1 MSSENWIDI
10 SSFLK
15 LKKGEMADFDY
26 DDKKIMIININGNFY
41 ASDRICTHAY
51 VDLTTGVLNESD
63 KLVTCPLHLSSFDLK
78 SGNALNLPAEEPLK
92 VYKIKKERNKLF
104 ISM

>member
-10 SSFLK
+10 SNFLD

-26 DDKKIMIININGNFY
+26 GDRKIMIININGNFY

-63 KLVTCPLHLSSFDLK
+63 KTVTCPLHLSSFDIK
-78 SGNALNLPAEEPLK
+78 DGTALNLPAEEPLK
-92 VYKIKKERNKLF
+92 IYKIKKENGGLS
-104 ISM
+104 ILI